1 MRLARKKFP
10 YWAVALAVVVVLVVV
25 TVAYL
30 GFSRIGR
37 TTISATF
44 SSAVGVAEGTDVRI
58 LGVTVGSVDEVI
70 PQGDTVLVRL
80 HVKRGVK
87 IPADAKAVQVT
98 PSVIPDRNIQLTP
111 AYSGGEVMESGT
123 HLPLERTAT
132 PVEVDRIYASVEEL
146 TEALGPDGANRH
158 GALDRFL
165 ESSADTLGGNGAA
178 LGESLEEL
186 SQASVTLADSSQDI
200 SSTIVNLQEF
210 VSMLAE
216 NDAQVRQFNRWRRST
231 ATWPVSGRTSRGR
244 STS

>member
-80 HVKRGVK
+80 HVKRG
-87 IPADAKAVQVT
+87 
-98 PSVIPDRNIQLTP
+98 
-111 AYSGGEVMESGT
+111 
-123 HLPLERTAT
+123 
-132 PVEVDRIYASVEEL
+132 
-146 TEALGPDGANRH
+146 
-158 GALDRFL
+158 
-165 ESSADTLGGNGAA
+165 
-178 LGESLEEL
+178 
-186 SQASVTLADSSQDI
+186 
-200 SSTIVNLQEF
+200 
-210 VSMLAE
+210 
-216 NDAQVRQFNRWRRST
+216 
-231 ATWPVSGRTSRGR
+231 
-244 STS
+244 